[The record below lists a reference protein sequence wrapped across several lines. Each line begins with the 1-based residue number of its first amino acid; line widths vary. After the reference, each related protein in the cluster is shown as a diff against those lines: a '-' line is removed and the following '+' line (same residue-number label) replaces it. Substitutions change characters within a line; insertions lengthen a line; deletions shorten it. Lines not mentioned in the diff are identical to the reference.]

1 MHASPP
7 AISTFPLS
15 RRVAVWAVRPL
26 LIFPVGRNP
35 EATMV
40 TLAIAFFVASWT
52 LVATTWNN
60 PPVTFGAVY
69 WPLGVIVPLAAPSCT
84 IQVTVAFKEVFTLAL
99 KSRTPCGPNTS
110 LGGMIDTTRVAMV
123 TVAVIVWVLSA
134 RLVAIT
140 WNVPSVPGAV

>member
-7 AISTFPLS
+7 ATSTFPLC

-69 WPLGVIVPLAAPSCT
+69 WPLGVIVPPAAPSCT
-84 IQVTVAFKEVFTLAL
+84 LQVTFVFKEVFTVAL
-99 KSRTPCGPNTS
+99 KSRTPCGPYT
-110 LGGMIDTTRVAMV
+110 LLDGEIDTTSGVIV
-123 TVAVIVWVLSA
+123 TVAVMVCVESA

-140 WNVPSVPGAV
+140 

>member
-1 MHASPP
+1 MQASPP
-7 AISTFPLS
+7 AISTFPVS

-40 TLAIAFFVASWT
+40 TSAIAFFVASWT

-69 WPLGVIVPLAAPSCT
+69 WPLGVILPPAAPSFT
-84 IQVTVAFKEVFTLAL
+84 LQVTFVFKEVFTVAL
-99 KSRTPCGPNTS
+99 KSRTPCGPNTF
-110 LGGMIDTTRVAMV
+110 LAGETDPLIVATV
-123 TVAVIVWVLSA
+123 PVAVIVWGRA
-134 RLVAIT
+134 
-140 WNVPSVPGAV
+140 